1 MKQIL
6 IIGAGFAGLW
16 SALGAARLLDQHQ
29 RDDVRIT
36 LLAPQAELHIRPR
49 FYEPEVHTMAAP
61 LQALFDTVGVQFVRG
76 SALHIDE
83 DARQVTYRDP
93 AGKEAKLGYDRLIM
107 ACGSLLN
114 RPTLEGFDQHAF
126 DVDKIDSASRL
137 EQHLKSLAS
146 RPDSPARNTVV
157 VAGGGF
163 TGIETATE
171 LPARLRKILGE
182 HTRLRIVVVDRGT
195 KIGAALGD
203 GIRPAIEQASAA
215 LGIEWICGATVAAV
229 DAGGVLLD
237 NGERIAA
244 STVIW
249 TVGFKANPLTE
260 QVSGERDRQGRLH
273 VDGHLK
279 VKGNAAVYAAG
290 DVAYAACDDTGN
302 HAVMSCQHA
311 IPLGRYAGNNAAAE
325 LIGVAP
331 MTYSQPKYV
340 TCLDLGAWGA
350 VYTEGWERT
359 VSPPTDKVE
368 AKALKQQINS
378 VWIYPPAAD
387 DRAAALAAADPLIP
401 VA

>member
-16 SALGAARLLDQHQ
+16 SALGAARQLDLQG
-29 RDDVRIT
+29 RDDVEIT
-36 LLAPQAELHIRPR
+36 VLAPQAELRIRPR

-61 LQALFDTVGVQFVRG
+61 LLGLFEAVNVHFVQGTAEQVDEAAHTV
-76 SALHIDE
+76 H
-83 DARQVTYRDP
+83 YRDTKGL
-93 AGKEAKLGYDRLIM
+93 AASLRYDRLIL
-107 ACGSLLN
+107 ACGSQLN
-114 RPTLEGFDQHAF
+114 RPAVPGLERAF
-126 DVDKIDSASRL
+126 DVDTLESAGRL
-137 EQHLKSLAS
+137 EAHLKALAQ

-171 LPARLRKILGE
+171 LPARLRAILGE
-182 HTRLRIVVVDRGT
+182 HVTPRVLVVDRGAR
-195 KIGAALGD
+195 IGAALGD
-203 GIRPAIEQASAA
+203 GIRPAIEQASEA
-215 LGIEWICGATVAAV
+215 LGIEWVCGATV
-229 DAGGVLLD
+229 DSLDD
-237 NGERIAA
+237 NGVVLCNGLRIEA

-249 TVGFKANPLTE
+249 TVGFMANALTA
-260 QVSGERDRQGRLH
+260 QVKGERDRQGRLH

-279 VKGNAAVYAAG
+279 VKGNDAVYAAG
-290 DVAYAACDDTGN
+290 DVAYAACDTLGN
-302 HAVMSCQHA
+302 FAVMSCQHA

-359 VSPPTDKVE
+359 VSPPEDKTE

-378 VWIYPPAAD
+378 VWIYPPAPE
-387 DRAAALAAADPLIP
+387 RASALAAADPLIP